1 MRKIRNNKRINSGL
15 LLITLA
21 ISSCSNE
28 HNQEI
33 SDNINREFEL
43 TYLYVV
49 ENLPIK
55 DDYSEK
61 FHIFKK
67 HNKDAFT
74 SIAYT
79 WHKISLDSCEL
90 NNSNSRKPNKTSYE
104 KMLNNSPSNSNLSKT
119 VMDNDRP
126 CLANIYFDNWSNIQN
141 MLLLSY
147 PKIK

>member
-1 MRKIRNNKRINSGL
+1 MRKLHNNRRINRGL
-15 LLITLA
+15 LFITLA

-28 HNQEI
+28 YNQEI
-33 SDNINREFEL
+33 ADNINIEFEL

-61 FHIFKK
+61 FFIFKK
-67 HNKDAFT
+67 LNKDAFT

-90 NNSNSRKPNKTSYE
+90 NNSNSRKSNKTSYE

-119 VMDNDRP
+119 VMDTDRP

-147 PKIK
+147 PEFK

>member
-15 LLITLA
+15 LLIALA

-55 DDYSEK
+55 DDSQRAK
-61 FHIFKK
+61 MGG
-67 HNKDAFT
+67 
-74 SIAYT
+74 
-79 WHKISLDSCEL
+79 SLF
-90 NNSNSRKPNKTSYE
+90 
-104 KMLNNSPSNSNLSKT
+104 
-119 VMDNDRP
+119 
-126 CLANIYFDNWSNIQN
+126 IYF
-141 MLLLSY
+141 
-147 PKIK
+147 